1 MLHVGMDQPLLILR
15 PSPVV
20 LYPLNPLR
28 MRRLD
33 RGLRAVVVPSWNVYR
48 TWSGR
53 PDLLGHDKNWHEPS
67 TVNRPGMTN
76 QLVAAVLN

>member
-20 LYPLNPLR
+20 LYPLHALR

-33 RGLRAVVVPSWNVYR
+33 RGLQSLVVPPWNVYR
-48 TWSGR
+48 TWAGR
-53 PDLLGHDKNWHEPS
+53 PDFLRTYLKIAS
-67 TVNRPGMTN
+67 
-76 QLVAAVLN
+76 ASS